1 MTTASHSHR
10 SRVAKHLQNI
20 PRSGIRD
27 FFDIVA
33 TRTDVISL
41 GIGEPD
47 FPTPWHIRE
56 VAIKAIEQGATR
68 YTGNLGTPEL
78 RRAIVDYV
86 APSYG
91 VQYDWAKEVL
101 VAVGVSEAMDLAIRA
116 VISPGD
122 EVLYHEPCFVAYGP
136 LITMSHGVPVPVET
150 RVEDGFR
157 LRIEALEEKISKRSR
172 VLLLNFPT
180 NPTGASLRRKDAED
194 LARFAIKHDL
204 IVITDE
210 VYSEL
215 TYDGERVSVAAQ
227 PGMKERTIFLNGFSK
242 AWSMTG
248 FRLGFACAPNELI
261 EAMMKIHQYCMMCA
275 SSISQRAGVEAL
287 KHGAE
292 DIVEM
297 RESYRHRR
305 NYICAALNEMGL
317 DCIVPEGAFYVF
329 PSIRKTGLSS
339 KDFCWKLLEE
349 ESVACV
355 PGSAFGACGEGF
367 IRCCYA
373 TNIDLIKEA
382 MTRMSRFV
390 KRHSK

>member
-1 MTTASHSHR
+1 M
-10 SRVAKHLQNI
+10 
-20 PRSGIRD
+20 
-27 FFDIVA
+27 
-33 TRTDVISL
+33 
-41 GIGEPD
+41 
-47 FPTPWHIRE
+47 
-56 VAIKAIEQGATR
+56 
-68 YTGNLGTPEL
+68 
-78 RRAIVDYV
+78 
-86 APSYG
+86 
-91 VQYDWAKEVL
+91 
-101 VAVGVSEAMDLAIRA
+101 
-116 VISPGD
+116 
-122 EVLYHEPCFVAYGP
+122 
-136 LITMSHGVPVPVET
+136 
-150 RVEDGFR
+150 
-157 LRIEALEEKISKRSR
+157 EALEEKISKRSR
-172 VLLLNFPT
+172 VLLINFPT
-180 NPTGASLRRKDAED
+180 NPTGSTLRRKDAED

-227 PGMKERTIFLNGFSK
+227 TGMKERTIFLNGFSK

-287 KHGAE
+287 KHGAD

-297 RESYRHRR
+297 RDSYRLRR
-305 NYICAALNEMGL
+305 NYICSALNEMGL

-329 PSIRKTGLSS
+329 PSIKKTGLSS

-355 PGSAFGACGEGF
+355 PGAAFGACGEGF

-382 MTRMSRFV
+382 MTRMARFV